1 MTRLAKEHL
10 WYRQQKLTSHPGYMS
25 ECMHKPFH
33 AYLESDYYS
42 YLSSER
48 INSSTIGGIMMP
60 SIELIKRNS
69 LVWQ

>member
-1 MTRLAKEHL
+1 
-10 WYRQQKLTSHPGYMS
+10 MS

-69 LVWQ
+69 LVWQWQSEESEWKQSWNERGK